1 MNAKLTQAAI
11 ESWARLIRAQQLLIE
26 RVESDL
32 TAAELPPLAWYDVLL
47 EINREDSGQLRQF
60 EIGDKVLLSKYNVS
74 RLLDRLENEGLVE
87 RQRCEQDRRGAN
99 VIITKSGKALLKKM
113 WVVYERG
120 LEQYFSRHLSKQEIE
135 QLAVL
140 TARLIENPD

>member
-1 MNAKLTQAAI
+1 MTAKLTQAAI

-32 TAAELPPLAWYDVLL
+32 TEAELPPLAWYDVLL
-47 EINREDSGQLRQF
+47 EINREDSGRLRQF

-74 RLLDRLENEGLVE
+74 RLLDRLESEGLVE
-87 RQRCEQDRRGAN
+87 RQRCEHDRRGAN

-120 LEQYFSRHLSKQEIE
+120 IEHYFSRHLSKQEIE

>member
-1 MNAKLTQAAI
+1 MNPKLTKNTI
-11 ESWARLIRAQQLLIE
+11 ESWSRLIRAQQLLIE

-32 TAAELPPLAWYDVLL
+32 TMAGLPSLAWYDVLL

-60 EIGDKVLLSKYNVS
+60 EIGDKILLSKYNLS
-74 RLLDRLENEGLVE
+74 RLLDRLENEGLVA
-87 RQRCEQDRRGAN
+87 RQRCEHDRRGAN
-99 VIITKSGKALLKKM
+99 VSITKSGKALLKKM

-120 LEQYFSRHLSKQEIE
+120 IEQYFSRHLSSKEIE